1 MNAQNERSS
10 DSKDLGMRIVDI
22 GVTVARIW

>member
-10 DSKDLGMRIVDI
+10 DSKDPGMKIVEI